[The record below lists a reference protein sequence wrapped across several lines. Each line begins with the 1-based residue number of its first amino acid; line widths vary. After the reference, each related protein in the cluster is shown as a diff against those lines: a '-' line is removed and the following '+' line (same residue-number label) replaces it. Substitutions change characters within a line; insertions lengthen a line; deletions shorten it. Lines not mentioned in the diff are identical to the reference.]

1 VGVGIGIG
9 LRVKGPRGRKV
20 GDGVGLLGGDD
31 AGRVMAVLLFYPS
44 RRVQKSGC
52 EVGGQ
57 VVAEARCFV
66 DNLDGVLWP
75 LMGTERVI

>member
-1 VGVGIGIG
+1 
-9 LRVKGPRGRKV
+9 
-20 GDGVGLLGGDD
+20 
-31 AGRVMAVLLFYPS
+31 MAVLLFYPS

-57 VVAEARCFV
+57 VVAEASCFV

-75 LMGTERVI
+75 LMGTEGVI

>member
-1 VGVGIGIG
+1 MHSYRSGWASR
-9 LRVKGPRGRKV
+9 LCAYD
-20 GDGVGLLGGDD
+20 DGVGLLGGDD